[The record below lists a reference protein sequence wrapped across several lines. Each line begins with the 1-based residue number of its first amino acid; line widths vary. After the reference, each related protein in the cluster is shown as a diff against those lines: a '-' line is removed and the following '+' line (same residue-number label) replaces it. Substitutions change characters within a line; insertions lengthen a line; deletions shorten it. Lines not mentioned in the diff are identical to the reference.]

1 MYIYSMEQNLQ
12 GTLSNTPFTL
22 YTCPSGSIGKISSL
36 RFTNPLAYDL
46 ILEKYTASLAI
57 TTVIYSLTLD
67 AGDSLIETGL
77 YFMEPGDSLIVT
89 SSIVGTTY
97 LVYLVEY

>member
-12 GTLSNTPFTL
+12 GTLSNIPFTL
-22 YTCPSGSIGKISSL
+22 YTCPLGKTTKVASL
-36 RFTNPLAYDL
+36 KFNNPLAY
-46 ILEKYTASLAI
+46 IITLEKYSASLTS
-57 TTVIYSLTLD
+57 TTLVYNLTFD
-67 AGDSLIETGL
+67 AGDSLIDNGL

-97 LVYLVEY
+97 LIYLVEY

>member
-22 YTCPSGSIGKISSL
+22 YTCPSGVTSKLTSL
-36 RFTNPLAYDL
+36 EFNNPLAYS
-46 ILEKYTASLAI
+46 ITLEKYSGSLAI

-67 AGDSLIETGL
+67 AGDSLIDNGL

>member
-1 MYIYSMEQNLQ
+1 MEKNLQ

-22 YTCPSGSIGKISSL
+22 YTCPNGVTSKVASL
-36 RFTNPLAYDL
+36 KFNNPLAY
-46 ILEKYTASLAI
+46 IITLEKYSASLAI
-57 TTVIYSLTLD
+57 TTVIYNLTFD
-67 AGDSLIETGL
+67 ADDSLIDNGL